1 MTIFNF
7 SENTE
12 KSGQT
17 AALLA
22 ILGFINIPIIKF
34 SVDWWNTLH
43 QPASVMKL
51 SGPTIHSSM
60 LIPLLITALG
70 FFFYFLVVL
79 IIRMRSEI
87 INEKIHN
94 LNFIND
100 K

>member
-7 SENTE
+7 SENIT
-12 KSGQT
+12 KSGQA

-22 ILGFINIPIIKF
+22 ILGFVNIPIIKF

-43 QPASVMKL
+43 QPASVIKL
-51 SGPTIHSSM
+51 TGPTIHFSM
-60 LIPLLITALG
+60 LTPLLITALG

-87 INEKIHN
+87 TNEKINN
-94 LNFIND
+94 LSFTE
-100 K
+100 